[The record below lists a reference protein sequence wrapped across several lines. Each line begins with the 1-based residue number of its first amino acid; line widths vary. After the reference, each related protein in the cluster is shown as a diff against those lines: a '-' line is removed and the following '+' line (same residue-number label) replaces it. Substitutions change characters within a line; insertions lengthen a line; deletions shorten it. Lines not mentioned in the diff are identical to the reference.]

1 MLRFEIPGRDV
12 LEISTLLLDYN
23 GTIARDGQLIPELVD
38 RIKQLQKDLTVLV
51 LTADTYG
58 NVRSQCEPYGIEVRT
73 FPSAGAGRFK
83 AEIAKSFGSGVCSL
97 GNGFNDADM
106 FDASELSIAILDDE
120 GIWAGLLSHADILV
134 KSPMDGLDLLL
145 KKDRLRATLRT

>member
-1 MLRFEIPGRDV
+1 MLRYEIPGRES

-23 GTIARDGQLIPELVD
+23 GTIARDGILIPELIG
-38 RIKQLQKDLTVLV
+38 RIKELQKDLKVLV

-58 NVRSQCEPYGIEVRT
+58 NVRSQCEPHGIEVRT
-73 FPSAGAGRFK
+73 FPSAGAGEFK
-83 AEIAKSFGSGVCSL
+83 EQIARSFGPGVCSL
-97 GNGFNDADM
+97 GNGYNDCGLLE
-106 FDASELSIAILDDE
+106 ASDLAIAVLDDE
-120 GIWAGLLSHADILV
+120 GIYAGLIAHADILV